1 MVAIETR
8 PASAATRGRATGGA
22 AVASLSGWTLGA
34 TPGAASFDPV
44 SAALLGS
51 RTMTPMQAA
60 ILGVIQGLSEFLPIS
75 SSAHLALSH
84 WLFGWGDP
92 ADNVPFDVALHLG
105 TLLAVLLYFRKDL
118 LEIVRGSFAAVRGRR
133 DTPELRLALY
143 LVLASLPAI
152 VLGLAFKDTFE
163 RMHDWPPLM
172 AATLAGV
179 GLVLFAVD
187 RRPAGDRTVVTT
199 GSSLVIG
206 TLQAAALVPGVSR
219 SGITI
224 VGGLLCGLTR
234 PAAARFSFLLSIP
247 AILGAVVLN
256 AKHIVD
262 GDPAVVL
269 SGMVAAAVSGYLAIG
284 FLLRHIGRTGFAPYA
299 IYRIA
304 LAAFILFWWLTRT
317 ST

>member
-1 MVAIETR
+1 
-8 PASAATRGRATGGA
+8 
-22 AVASLSGWTLGA
+22 
-34 TPGAASFDPV
+34 
-44 SAALLGS
+44 
-51 RTMTPMQAA
+51 MTPVQAA
-60 ILGVIQGLSEFLPIS
+60 ILGVIQGLTEFLPIS

-118 LEIVRGSFAAVRGRR
+118 LTLARGSLAALRERR
-133 DTPELRLALY
+133 MTPELKQVLFLAI
-143 LVLASLPAI
+143 ATIPAM
-152 VLGLAFKDTFE
+152 VLGFLFKSAFE

-179 GLVLFAVD
+179 GLFLFAID
-187 RRPAGDRTVVTT
+187 RRPAGHRTEPTAA
-199 GSSLVIG
+199 SSLVIG

-256 AKHIVD
+256 APHIAE
-262 GDPAVVL
+262 GEPSVL
-269 SGMVAAAVSGYLAIG
+269 LPGLVAAAISGYLAIG

-304 LAAFILFWWLTRT
+304 LAAFILYWWLTRP

>member
-1 MVAIETR
+1 
-8 PASAATRGRATGGA
+8 
-22 AVASLSGWTLGA
+22 
-34 TPGAASFDPV
+34 
-44 SAALLGS
+44 
-51 RTMTPMQAA
+51 MTPLQAA

-105 TLLAVLLYFRKDL
+105 TLIAVLLYFRKDL
-118 LEIVRGSFAAVRGRR
+118 LDLVRGSFDAVRERR
-133 DTPELRLALY
+133 DTPELRLASY
-143 LVLASLPAI
+143 LVLASIPAI
-152 VLGLAFKDTFE
+152 VLGLAFKDVFE

-187 RRPAGDRTVVTT
+187 RRPQGHKTAVTT
-199 GSSLVIG
+199 SSSLVIG

-256 AKHIVD
+256 AKHIVH

-304 LAAFILFWWLTRT
+304 LAAFILVWWLTQT
-317 ST
+317 SSS

>member
-1 MVAIETR
+1 
-8 PASAATRGRATGGA
+8 
-22 AVASLSGWTLGA
+22 
-34 TPGAASFDPV
+34 
-44 SAALLGS
+44 
-51 RTMTPMQAA
+51 MTPVQAA

-92 ADNVPFDVALHLG
+92 EANVPFDVALHLG
-105 TLLAVLLYFRKDL
+105 TLIAVVLYFRNDL
-118 LEIVRGSFAAVRGRR
+118 LALTRGSFAALKERR
-133 DTPELRLALY
+133 MTPELKQ
-143 LVLASLPAI
+143 VLFLGIATVPAVI
-152 VLGLAFKDTFE
+152 LGFLFKDKFE

-179 GLVLFAVD
+179 GLILFAVD
-187 RRPAGDRTVVTT
+187 RRPAGNRTEPTAA
-199 GSSLVIG
+199 SSAVIG
-206 TLQAAALVPGVSR
+206 TLQSAALVPGVSR

-224 VGGLLCGLTR
+224 VGGLLTGLTR

-256 AKHIVD
+256 AKHIVH
-262 GDPAVVL
+262 GPPSVVL
-269 SGMVAAAVSGYLAIG
+269 AGMIAAAISGYLAIG

-304 LAAFILFWWLTRT
+304 LAAFILFWWLTR
-317 ST
+317 SSS